1 MMDFAAMRDRM
12 VREQLAAPGRDISNE
27 RVLGAMLSV
36 PRHEFV
42 PVEIVADAYAD
53 MALPIGEG
61 QTISQ
66 PFVVAR
72 MTELVDPR
80 REDRVLEVGGGCG
93 YQAAVLGEL
102 TGTVVSLEIVEGLA
116 RKADE
121 TIKRLGYLNVEM
133 LHGDGHAGLVEMA
146 PFDVILVACAA
157 ATVPGALVDQLAEGG
172 RMIMPVGPRARQELR
187 LIKKRHGRIE
197 ESAVLPVRFVPMTGG
212 SISGDTSATT
222 MGG

>member
-1 MMDFAAMRDRM
+1 MDRAKKDSAVMMDFAAMRDRM

-53 MALPIGEG
+53 MALPIGKG

-80 REDRVLEVGGGCG
+80 PNDRVLEVGGGCG

-121 TIKRLGYLNVEM
+121 TIKRLAYLNVEM

-157 ATVPGALVDQLAEGG
+157 AARKAT
-172 RMIMPVGPRARQELR
+172 RPRPRVWHSR
-187 LIKKRHGRIE
+187 D
-197 ESAVLPVRFVPMTGG
+197 EST
-212 SISGDTSATT
+212 
-222 MGG
+222 